1 MHLCFIKAK
10 NTNTKTQFQNKTQ
23 IKNTIMKSAVY
34 TKSEVSKKIML
45 YVSIVTCVVL
55 AVNF

>member
-1 MHLCFIKAK
+1 
-10 NTNTKTQFQNKTQ
+10 
-23 IKNTIMKSAVY
+23 MKSAVY